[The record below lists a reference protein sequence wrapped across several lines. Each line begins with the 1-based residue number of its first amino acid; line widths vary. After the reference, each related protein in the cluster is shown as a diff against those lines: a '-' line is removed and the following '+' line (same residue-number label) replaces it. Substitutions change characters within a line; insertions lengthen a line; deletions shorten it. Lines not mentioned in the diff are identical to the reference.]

1 MKNTIISGI
10 IVFAVGLLSPQ
21 IAWSQGTLCVSNLDQ
36 PSAGSAAVGSDSWL
50 ATQIFTGG
58 NPGGYVFDSL
68 QLAMTPAT
76 GNPSDFMVQL
86 YTSEQY
92 AGGFAP
98 DSSLATL
105 TGSTD
110 PVTSGLYTYNDSGLT
125 LSPFSMYFIVVTAGT
140 PVASGAYAWSYETA
154 SPATTSG
161 GWGGGGYLQASDGIH
176 WTTIP
181 AQPPYQP
188 QFDVTATTVPEPDT
202 LVLLGLPGV
211 LFFAWRR
218 WRARTQA
225 R

>member
-1 MKNTIISGI
+1 MKNAIMVDLIVVATA
-10 IVFAVGLLSPQ
+10 VFAP
-21 IAWSQGTLCVSNLDQ
+21 ATARCQGTVYVSNLGQ
-36 PSAGSAAVGSDSWL
+36 PSVGSGAVGSDSWL
-50 ATQIFTGG
+50 AAEISTGG

-98 DSSLATL
+98 GSSITTL

-110 PVTSGLYTYNDSGLT
+110 PATAGLYTYTASGLA
-125 LSPFSMYFIVVTAGT
+125 LPSFHSYFIVLTAGT
-140 PVASGAYAWSYETA
+140 PIASGSYAWSYENA

-161 GWGGGGYLQASDGIH
+161 GWNGGGYSQASDGIN
-176 WTTIP
+176 WN
-181 AQPPYQP
+181 AGFGNPPDQL
-188 QFDVTATTVPEPDT
+188 QFDVTATAVPEPDT
-202 LVLLGLPGV
+202 LVLMGLPGA

-218 WRARTQA
+218 WRASAQA